1 MITFPATPGPTGYG
15 SGSDGHR
22 FYGQYWDAKANCW
35 RYASPNYVAQHVVAT
50 QIVSVPKGGVNTG
63 DGSFR

>member
-1 MITFPATPGPTGYG
+1 VITFPATPGPTGYG

-35 RYASPNYVAQHVVAT
+35 RYASPNYVAQPIVAT